1 MHYADPSVGPS
12 ILRTLA
18 AFVAQRA
25 LSRPSQ
31 KMSRDLRPSG
41 LQGQLSYFG
50 EPRLADDSRECTED
64 VYEVSLREAT
74 LIAQIRSWSG
84 FREEGQ
90 ALVELASVSS
100 ILLVVVT
107 GILVFG
113 IFEMQIM
120 SLTEGVNSAG
130 RVLAVSAG
138 LTLDPCNTA
147 AQAVQSAAPLLS
159 SSNLS
164 YQIVLNPTP
173 SLGSST
179 NQTFPGASCS
189 STSTTTGAP
198 EALVSGGTVTVTA
211 TDSNCS
217 LKFFGN
223 NLMPNGCQISQ
234 SITET
239 VQ

>member
-1 MHYADPSVGPS
+1 MKFRYEKRS
-12 ILRTLA
+12 ITAR
-18 AFVAQRA
+18 
-25 LSRPSQ
+25 
-31 KMSRDLRPSG
+31 
-41 LQGQLSYFG
+41 
-50 EPRLADDSRECTED
+50 
-64 VYEVSLREAT
+64 
-74 LIAQIRSWSG
+74 IRSWSG
-84 FREEGQ
+84 FDDEGQ
-90 ALVELASVSS
+90 ALVELALVSS

-113 IFEMQIM
+113 IFEMQMM

-130 RVLAVSAG
+130 RALAVSAG
-138 LTLDPCNTA
+138 LTLDPCDA
-147 AQAVQSAAPLLS
+147 AAKAVQGAAPLLS
-159 SSNLS
+159 PSNLS

-173 SLGSST
+173 SLGSTTNHSYST
-179 NQTFPGASCS
+179 ASCS

-198 EALVSGGTVTVTA
+198 SYLISGGTVTVTA

-234 SITET
+234 SITEV